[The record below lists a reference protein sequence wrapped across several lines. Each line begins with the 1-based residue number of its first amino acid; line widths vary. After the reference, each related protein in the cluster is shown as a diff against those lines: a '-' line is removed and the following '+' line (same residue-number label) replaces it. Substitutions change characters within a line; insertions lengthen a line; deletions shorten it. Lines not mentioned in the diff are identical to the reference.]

1 VYALYGVLGIE
12 HLECWRLFMLA
23 CKIISFALISLQ
35 KHDTVHRTDHW
46 TYICDSGN
54 TAQTQACSAPLLYIA
69 PKWCDSGTEAVP
81 TLTVLCDHSEQGSRP
96 DTAEGGLV

>member
-1 VYALYGVLGIE
+1 MCMYV
-12 HLECWRLFMLA
+12 
-23 CKIISFALISLQ
+23 Q
-35 KHDTVHRTDHW
+35 
-46 TYICDSGN
+46 YICDSGN
-54 TAQTQACSAPLLYIA
+54 TAQTQACSAPLLYID